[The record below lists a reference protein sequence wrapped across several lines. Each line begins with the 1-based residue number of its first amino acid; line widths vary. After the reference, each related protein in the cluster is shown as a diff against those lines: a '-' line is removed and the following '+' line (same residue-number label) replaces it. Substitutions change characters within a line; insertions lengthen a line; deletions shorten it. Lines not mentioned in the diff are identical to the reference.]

1 MEKQPEMNKN
11 KIALF
16 GTIAF
21 LTTMILMII
30 FLPMIAPQDVAP
42 VSDGNEVTNIDVET
56 AYSMINNIT
65 GFPNLLILDV
75 RDQSEYDAGHINNSV
90 LIPDGDLESRLDELE
105 EYKDS
110 EIIVHCRS
118 GSRSRTASTILA
130 TNGFS
135 KVYNMLGGFNAWT
148 AAGYP
153 TE

>member
-1 MEKQPEMNKN
+1 MEKQPEMNKK

-42 VSDGNEVTNIDVET
+42 VNDENEVSDIDVET
-56 AYSMINNIT
+56 AYRMINNIT

-90 LIPDGDLESRLDELE
+90 LIPVSDLESRLDELE
-105 EYKDS
+105 EYKDI

-135 KVYNMLGGFNAWT
+135 KIYNMLGGFNAWT